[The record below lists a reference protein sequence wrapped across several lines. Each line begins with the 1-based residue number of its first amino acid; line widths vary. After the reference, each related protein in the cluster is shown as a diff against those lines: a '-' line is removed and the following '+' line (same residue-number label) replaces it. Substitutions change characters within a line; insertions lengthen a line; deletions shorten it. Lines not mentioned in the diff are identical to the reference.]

1 MGKEEDLDVG
11 VDWGNLSI
19 GKKTARLGFK
29 IDKGKIKRGQVDA
42 YFIDS
47 RLIVTL
53 ILDDTAKDD
62 TEGQKKLVDT
72 EVKVNAVA
80 DVKGYSTNLTG
91 YSGGLTF
98 SKEDANLNKLMEFIG
113 RGGRMI
119 AKRSGDAGGE

>member
-1 MGKEEDLDVG
+1 MANEDKLDVG
-11 VDWGNLSI
+11 VGWGNLSI

-29 IDKGKIKRGQVDA
+29 IDKGAIKRAAVDA

-53 ILDDTAKDD
+53 VLDDAAQSDSP
-62 TEGQKKLVDT
+62 GQKTMVDNAIK
-72 EVKVNAVA
+72 VKAVA

-91 YSGGLTF
+91 YTGGLTF
-98 SKEDANLNKLMEFIG
+98 SKEDADLNKLMEFIG